1 MIEIRILS
9 VGRSKEKY
17 WNAAVAEYAKRLGRY
32 CKLSFAEVQDEKT
45 PDQASAAE
53 CRQIKELEG
62 SRLMKQIREKDYVIA
77 LAIEGKMLDSV
88 ELSEE
93 LSRLMVRGSSS
104 IAFVIGGS
112 LGLSDEVLKRAD
124 QKLSFSRM
132 TFPHQMMRVILL
144 EQLYRSFRIMNN
156 EPYHK

>member
-1 MIEIRILS
+1 M
-9 VGRSKEKY
+9 
-17 WNAAVAEYAKRLGRY
+17 
-32 CKLSFAEVQDEKT
+32 QDEKT
-45 PDQASAAE
+45 LDQDSAAE

-62 SRLMKQIREKDYVIA
+62 SRLLKQIREKDYVIA
-77 LAIEGKMLDSV
+77 LAIEGEMLDSV
-88 ELSEE
+88 ELSER
-93 LSRLMVRGSSS
+93 LSRLMVTGSSS

-124 QKLSFSRM
+124 KKLSFSRM

-144 EQLYRSFRIMNN
+144 EQIYRSFRIMNN